1 MVDITQIKY
10 RDIAQNERIERE
22 RLRARLAQLTKI
34 SSPATNR
41 TLSPDE
47 ATELA
52 RITEVLKVIDHEK
65 TELCERLFVGI
76 RDLFNQSSGLLGH
89 EIFNHDKYGILS
101 IAVSDSSDDA
111 KLSACCKAALT
122 IGLLMIDRAADVAP
136 VVHVTDVQPAA
147 TANTVKDDAAQEK
160 AKAFSHPRKR
170 IVSDNTGSD
179 WAKLSRM
186 FFAAIGETQS
196 MLQLAKL
203 VLPLLAIE
211 GDPKGSDDKSPG
223 TVDAAE
229 FALVMRRL
237 AANHISAY
245 EPQLRRH
252 INEALNVIQNRGADG
267 ATTQLGIDIPDFE
280 DAAEAS
286 IAMQNVQAV
295 GVFLCG
301 AMFEEVKLFE
311 VVEKLVEQFQAGT
324 LTRTG
329 DAGQMLY
336 TYWKDTPNRMSD
348 AERRNF
354 YSMTM
359 GIPGGSSNGM
369 INREFNDLW
378 LRFVSSVSSFVRKN
392 EVDRLLRAP
401 VPAAISQQQVRKA
414 ARDLAVNLSM
424 HGYGMTYHAAKD
436 LQLQLKFMFDLL
448 SDKDIKSN
456 YGANDMWQV
465 VDQVATLELGGAKT
479 SSRYRT
485 LATCGAI
492 ITAWLATNVDRI
504 TRSTRPIIDMDEVR
518 MPTPRT
524 DGSKA
529 TTKPTDYDL
538 VNACELWLADT
549 GTGDTIIDQMA
560 QPRETPVMTSRPVQ
574 IPAIA
579 REMLADLPGMGLSY
593 QNTRH

>member
-1 MVDITQIKY
+1 
-10 RDIAQNERIERE
+10 
-22 RLRARLAQLTKI
+22 
-34 SSPATNR
+34 
-41 TLSPDE
+41 
-47 ATELA
+47 
-52 RITEVLKVIDHEK
+52 
-65 TELCERLFVGI
+65 
-76 RDLFNQSSGLLGH
+76 
-89 EIFNHDKYGILS
+89 
-101 IAVSDSSDDA
+101 
-111 KLSACCKAALT
+111 
-122 IGLLMIDRAADVAP
+122 MIDGAADAAP
-136 VVHVTDVQPAA
+136 VVYARPDQAFKQSKGIKGEA
-147 TANTVKDDAAQEK
+147 TLEK
-160 AKAFSHPRKR
+160 AKLATPTNRR
-170 IVSDNTGSD
+170 IFADETGSA
-179 WAKLSRM
+179 WANLSRM
-186 FFAAIGETQS
+186 FYAAIGEAQS
-196 MLQLAKL
+196 MHELAKL

-211 GDPKGSDDKSPG
+211 GDPRGSDDASPG
-223 TVDAAE
+223 TVDAEE
-229 FALVMRRL
+229 FARVMRYL
-237 AANHISAY
+237 AARRISAF

-252 INEALNVIQNRGADG
+252 INEALNVIQNRNADG
-267 ATTQLGIDIPDFE
+267 SANQLGIDIPDFE

-286 IAMQNVQAV
+286 IEMQNVQAI
-295 GVFLCG
+295 GVFLCS

-311 VVEKLVEQFQAGT
+311 VVETMMHQFQDGT

-336 TYWKDTPNRMSD
+336 SYWKDTPNRMSE

-359 GIPGGSSNGM
+359 GIPGGSNAGM

-392 EVDRLLRAP
+392 EIDRLLRAP

-424 HGYGMTYHAAKD
+424 HGYGMTFHAAKD
-436 LQLQLKFMFDLL
+436 LQSQLKFMFDLL
-448 SDKDIKSN
+448 SNPDIKSN

-492 ITAWLATNVDRI
+492 ITAWLATNVERI
-504 TRSTRPIIDMDEVR
+504 TRSTKPIIDMDEVR

-529 TTKPTDYDL
+529 TTKPSDYDL
-538 VNACELWLADT
+538 VNSCELWLADT
-549 GTGDTIIDQMA
+549 GTGDTVIDQMA